1 MVFGRRNK
9 QTWTIRFREFLWPRT
24 GWRRSAEYLRH
35 RIARLRATPHAIA
48 AGFACGAAIA
58 ITPLVGTHLVVA
70 AALAWLIR
78 GNIIASAIGSLLGN
92 PWTYPFIWIWTYGLG
107 RWMGVDGGAATDKVD
122 FITFFGV
129 MLKAALRFD
138 VRFMLESAWPV
149 LGPMLA
155 GSVPTAV
162 AVWLVTYFPIRSLV
176 SSYRKG
182 REVRRQRKERT
193 LLKETSR

>member
-9 QTWTIRFREFLWPRT
+9 QTWTLRFREFLWPRT

-48 AGFACGAAIA
+48 AGFACGAAISF
-58 ITPLVGTHLVVA
+58 TPFVGTHFVIS

-78 GNIIASAIGSLLGN
+78 ANILSSAVGTLVGN
-92 PWTYPFIWIWTYGLG
+92 PWTFPFIWIWIYELG
-107 RWMGVDGGAATDKVD
+107 RWMGVDGGISTDKVD
-122 FITFFGV
+122 FITFFGA
-129 MLKAALRFD
+129 MLKAVLRFD

-162 AVWLVTYFPIRSLV
+162 AVWLATYIPIRSLV
-176 SSYRKG
+176 ESYRNR
-182 REVRRQRKERT
+182 RELRRQRKERG
-193 LLKETSR
+193 LLKETPR